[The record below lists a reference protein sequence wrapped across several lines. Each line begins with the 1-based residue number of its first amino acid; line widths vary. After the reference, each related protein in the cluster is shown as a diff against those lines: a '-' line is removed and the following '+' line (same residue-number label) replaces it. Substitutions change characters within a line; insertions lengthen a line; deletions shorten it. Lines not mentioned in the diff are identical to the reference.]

1 MLQTV
6 TFSFEN
12 GVKIFYNGIEQAVTP
27 EKKTNTRAFGREFLL
42 SFCLSDFVAHV
53 MLI

>member
-1 MLQTV
+1 MLQTI

-27 EKKTNTRAFGREFLL
+27 DPKSNTKALDREFLF

-53 MLI
+53 ILI